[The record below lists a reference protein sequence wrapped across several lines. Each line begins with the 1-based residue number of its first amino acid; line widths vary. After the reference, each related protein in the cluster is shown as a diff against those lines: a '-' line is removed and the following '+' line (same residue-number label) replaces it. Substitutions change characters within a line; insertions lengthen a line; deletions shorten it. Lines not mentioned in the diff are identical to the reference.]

1 MATKRSPIKSTPKTA
16 TSKKPAKP
24 VKAIAPK
31 EVAKKISKTAKISET
46 AVATRKTR
54 TVKVTPSKPR
64 VSVSLNPK
72 PSVAEPVT
80 PHDDISLRA
89 YYIGERRQKM
99 GWTGD
104 SSTDW
109 LDAVS
114 QLKAEALEK
123 PLKKR

>member
-1 MATKRSPIKSTPKTA
+1 VI
-16 TSKKPAKP
+16 
-24 VKAIAPK
+24 
-31 EVAKKISKTAKISET
+31 
-46 AVATRKTR
+46 
-54 TVKVTPSKPR
+54 
-64 VSVSLNPK
+64 
-72 PSVAEPVT
+72 

-99 GWTGD
+99 GWPGD